1 MGKVKITQ
9 VKSGI
14 GYPKNQKATL
24 KALGLRK
31 MNASREFELNPQIEG
46 MIRTV
51 QHLLKRLK
59 VPRIFLNS
67 FLQS

>member
-51 QHLLKRLK
+51 QHLIK
-59 VPRIFLNS
+59 VENA
-67 FLQS
+67 

>member
-1 MGKVKITQ
+1 MDNKMAKVKITQ

-24 KALGLRK
+24 RALGLRK
-31 MNASREFELNPQIEG
+31 MNASREFELNPQISG

-51 QHLLKRLK
+51 EHLLK
-59 VPRIFLNS
+59 VENA
-67 FLQS
+67 Q

>member
-1 MGKVKITQ
+1 MVNKMAKVKITQ

-24 KALGLRK
+24 RALGLRK
-31 MNASREFELNPQIEG
+31 MNASREFELNPQISG

-51 QHLLKRLK
+51 EHLLK
-59 VPRIFLNS
+59 VENA
-67 FLQS
+67 